1 MRYIKSYT
9 QLNESAKGSDILKTL
24 LDKFSKNIDSKKL
37 AELILPNKDILLPYY
52 KKYVK
57 DGVINADMIYSDLSK
72 FNFKANEGYW
82 DKDYA
87 DDKNNHPV
95 LRFLYKLFVR
105 WPKSFISGIWEVFY
119 DTVIDTW
126 RDSKF
131 MSILMGVLWILAA
144 MLIYLLGYIT
154 YSVVEHS
161 MNGLESGVV
170 KTEEFKPAHYE
181 LRPHTIIIG
190 KATTTYYTNDY
201 IPDTWYIEVEGEN
214 GRVETWQT
222 TNSQVGEN
230 TEEGDKVINDDNW
243 TWCGTDKE

>member
-9 QLNESAKGSDILKTL
+9 QLNESTGFDILNPL

-37 AELILPNKDILLPYY
+37 ADLILPNKDILLPYY

-57 DGVINADMIYSDLSK
+57 DGVIQADMIYSDFSK

-82 DKDYA
+82 DADYA
-87 DDKNNHPV
+87 DDQDNHPV

-105 WPKSFISGIWEVFY
+105 WPKNFITGVWGLFY

-131 MSILMGVLWILAA
+131 VSILASILWIAA
-144 MLIYLLGYIT
+144 AILVYLLGYLT
-154 YSVVEHS
+154 YSLVEHS
-161 MNGLESGVV
+161 MNGLETGIV
-170 KTEEFKPAHYE
+170 KSEEFRPAHYE
-181 LRPHTIIIG
+181 THVH
-190 KATTTYYTNDY
+190 TTTVNNMTSTYTTSDWV
-201 IPDTWYIEVEGEN
+201 PDTWYVEVEGEN

-222 TNSQVGEN
+222 INPQIGEA
-230 TEEGDKVINDDNW
+230 TKEGDIVNNDDNW
-243 TWCGTDKE
+243 TWCDTDKE

>member
-9 QLNESAKGSDILKTL
+9 QLNESTGFDILNPL

-37 AELILPNKDILLPYY
+37 SELILPNKDILLPYY

-57 DGVINADMIYSDLSK
+57 DGVIQADMIYSDFSK

-82 DKDYA
+82 NDDYA
-87 DDKNNHPV
+87 DDQDNHPV

-105 WPKSFISGIWEVFY
+105 WPKNFITGVWRLFY

-131 MSILMGVLWILAA
+131 VSILASILWTVAAILV
-144 MLIYLLGYIT
+144 YLLGYLA
-154 YSVVEHS
+154 YSLVEHS
-161 MNGLESGVV
+161 VNGLETGIV
-170 KTEEFKPAHYE
+170 KSEEFRPAHYE
-181 LRPHTIIIG
+181 THVH
-190 KATTTYYTNDY
+190 TTTVNNMTSTYTTSDWV
-201 IPDTWYIEVEGEN
+201 PDTWFVEVEGEN

-222 TNSQVGEN
+222 INQQIGES
-230 TEEGDKVINDDNW
+230 TKEGDKVTNDDNW
-243 TWCGTDKE
+243 TWCDTNKE